1 MLFRSRENNQLED
14 YVGEMERRL
23 TDMLNPKDVG
33 TWPSVLSNV
42 GFIWYLTAPASAIVN
57 VVGGMMIGLPTLI
70 GQQVRLNPK
79 MSYAR
84 ATLNALGQM
93 KTVAGQIM
101 STGFQLETGT
111 RAKDYMLHFPSLT
124 RSTEMSK
131 IDEAAYKLFVADGLI
146 DITATYDQSGLAAAP
161 TESYTG
167 TRHRIM
173 QALAGLFHNAERFN
187 REIMAMSAFRT
198 AMEKRK
204 GYENRRKAF
213 AESIAEAKDVTNRS
227 MFDYSSMNKPRYFQH
242 PVARVV
248 LQFKQFPQQM
258 TFFLT
263 HNFLNMIKGAS
274 PEVRREATARF
285 VGTMGMAGI
294 FSGVTGLWGF
304 STVAMIVNAV
314 MNGLDDDRDEPF
326 DFELEF
332 VNWSNETFGKGL
344 GMFMARGAGNAV
356 GVDLAS
362 RTKLDEMWFRDS
374 RKNQDEVEALQSFL
388 VEQLGP
394 TVGLGINAAQAIK
407 LWNEGHA
414 DRAIEM
420 VSPAFVKN
428 PMIAA
433 RYGREGANTLAGDP
447 LVEEIRSEE
456 HTSELQSH

>member
-1 MLFRSRENNQLED
+1 
-14 YVGEMERRL
+14 
-23 TDMLNPKDVG
+23 
-33 TWPSVLSNV
+33 
-42 GFIWYLTAPASAIVN
+42 
-57 VVGGMMIGLPTLI
+57 
-70 GQQVRLNPK
+70 
-79 MSYAR
+79 
-84 ATLNALGQM
+84 
-93 KTVAGQIM
+93 
-101 STGFQLETGT
+101 
-111 RAKDYMLHFPSLT
+111 
-124 RSTEMSK
+124 
-131 IDEAAYKLFVADGLI
+131 
-146 DITATYDQSGLAAAP
+146 
-161 TESYTG
+161 
-167 TRHRIM
+167 
-173 QALAGLFHNAERFN
+173 
-187 REIMAMSAFRT
+187 
-198 AMEKRK
+198 
-204 GYENRRKAF
+204 
-213 AESIAEAKDVTNRS
+213 
-227 MFDYSSMNKPRYFQH
+227 MNKPRYFQH

-258 TFFLT
+258 TFFLA

-428 PMIAA
+428 PMVAA

-447 LVEEIRSEE
+447 LVEEIGSFD
-456 HTSELQSH
+456 LLMQSLGLRPADIAERQYYNITKKGQEQAILKERQNLLNLYGITFMSGDLEGNEKALDNIMKFKIGRAHV

>member
-1 MLFRSRENNQLED
+1 MLFRS
-14 YVGEMERRL
+14 
-23 TDMLNPKDVG
+23 
-33 TWPSVLSNV
+33 
-42 GFIWYLTAPASAIVN
+42 
-57 VVGGMMIGLPTLI
+57 
-70 GQQVRLNPK
+70 
-79 MSYAR
+79 
-84 ATLNALGQM
+84 
-93 KTVAGQIM
+93 
-101 STGFQLETGT
+101 
-111 RAKDYMLHFPSLT
+111 
-124 RSTEMSK
+124 
-131 IDEAAYKLFVADGLI
+131 
-146 DITATYDQSGLAAAP
+146 
-161 TESYTG
+161 
-167 TRHRIM
+167 
-173 QALAGLFHNAERFN
+173 
-187 REIMAMSAFRT
+187 
-198 AMEKRK
+198 
-204 GYENRRKAF
+204 
-213 AESIAEAKDVTNRS
+213 
-227 MFDYSSMNKPRYFQH
+227 
-242 PVARVV
+242 
-248 LQFKQFPQQM
+248 
-258 TFFLT
+258 
-263 HNFLNMIKGAS
+263 
-274 PEVRREATARF
+274 RF

-428 PMIAA
+428 PMVAA